1 MYEAFYGL
9 SEKPF
14 SIQPEPDYLFWG
26 RAHSMAFAML
36 EYGIMNRAG
45 FTVITGEIGCGKTT
59 LIRHL
64 LNKLD
69 DNVTVGLVSN
79 TQENSGELLQWV
91 LMAFGQPFDDK
102 GHVALYDQLHQFLI
116 NEYGKGHRTILIV
129 DEAQNLGPKSLEE
142 LRMLSNINADKDQ
155 LLQLVLVGQPQ
166 LKDLLQRP
174 ELVQFAQRIASD
186 FHLRTLSKEE
196 VENYIHHR
204 VKIAGCDHKIFSSA
218 ACAKVSDASRG
229 IPRLINIISDTALV
243 YGFSAGEEEISE
255 KTVEDVIRDKS
266 EYGIF
271 SLKAPLGTGA
281 GVTTEGVDGAGRQVR
296 KFEVSDGVESPAL
309 IIRDKELAKYIFSK
323 VIDSSK

>member
-1 MYEAFYGL
+1 
-9 SEKPF
+9 
-14 SIQPEPDYLFWG
+14 
-26 RAHSMAFAML
+26 MAFAML

-79 TQENSGELLQWV
+79 TQENNGELLQWV
-91 LMAFGQPFDDK
+91 LMAFGQPFEDK
-102 GHVALYDQLHQFLI
+102 AHVALYDQLHKFLI
-116 NEYGKGHRTILIV
+116 DEYGKGHRTILII

-204 VKIAGCDHKIFSSA
+204 IKVAGCDRQIFSSA
-218 ACAKVSDASRG
+218 ACGKVSDACRG
-229 IPRLINIISDTALV
+229 IPRLINIICDTALV
-243 YGFSAGEEEISE
+243 YGFSSNEMEIPE
-255 KTVEDVIRDKS
+255 KTVDDVIRDKS

-271 SLKAPLGTGA
+271 SLNGPARAAAASKTH
-281 GVTTEGVDGAGRQVR
+281 AGREDR
-296 KFEVSDGVESPAL
+296 KFEISDGVESPAL

-323 VIDSSK
+323 VIDGSK

>member
-9 SEKPF
+9 TEKPF
-14 SIQPEPDYLFWG
+14 SIQPDPDYLFWG

-69 DNVTVGLVSN
+69 DSVTVGLVSN
-79 TQENSGELLQWV
+79 TQENRGELLQWV
-91 LMAFGQPFDDK
+91 LMAFGQPFEDK
-102 GHVALYDQLHQFLI
+102 SHVTLYDQLHRFLI
-116 NEYGKGHRTILIV
+116 DEYGKGHRTILIV

-174 ELVQFAQRIASD
+174 ELIQFAQRIASD
-186 FHLRTLSKEE
+186 FHLRTLSRDE
-196 VENYIHHR
+196 VANYIHHR
-204 VKIAGCDHKIFSSA
+204 IKVAGGRKPIFTGEACDRV
-218 ACAKVSDASRG
+218 CEASRG
-229 IPRLINIISDTALV
+229 IPRLINIICDTALV
-243 YGFSAGEEEISE
+243 YGFSGGDTEISA
-255 KTVEDVIRDKS
+255 KIVDDVIRDKS

-271 SLKAPLGTGA
+271 SLNGPMHTGKP
-281 GVTTEGVDGAGRQVR
+281 GAAREPR

-309 IIRDKELAKYIFSK
+309 VIRDKELAKYIFSK

>member
-9 SEKPF
+9 TEKPF
-14 SIQPEPDYLFWG
+14 SIQPDPDYLFWG

-79 TQENSGELLQWV
+79 TQENRGELLQWV
-91 LMAFGQPFDDK
+91 LMAFGQPFEDK
-102 GHVALYDQLHQFLI
+102 SHVALYDQLHQFLI

-186 FHLRTLSKEE
+186 FHLRTLSKDE

-204 VKIAGCDHKIFSSA
+204 IKVAGGSKPIFTSE
-218 ACAKVSDASRG
+218 ACRKVSDASRG

-243 YGFSAGEEEISE
+243 YGFSGGEAEISE
-255 KTVEDVIRDKS
+255 ETVDGVIRDKS

-271 SLKAPLGTGA
+271 SLSGPMAPGNGNIA
-281 GVTTEGVDGAGRQVR
+281 KEPK
-296 KFEVSDGVESPAL
+296 KFEVSDGVDSPAL
-309 IIRDKELAKYIFSK
+309 VIRDKELAKYIFSK
-323 VIDSSK
+323 VIDSTK